1 MKIAS
6 VTDYREAARRR
17 VPHFMFEYVDGGS
30 YDELTLRRNLSDLQN
45 VALRQR
51 VMRDISSLDLST
63 DLFGQRQSMPVV
75 LAPVGLAG
83 MLARRGEVQAARAAQ
98 KAGVPFTLSTVSAC
112 SLPEVIKGV
121 GKPIWF
127 QLYMLKDRAFML
139 DLMAQAR
146 GHGCPVLMFTV
157 DMPMAGSRYRDRRSG
172 MAGASGLGGDLR
184 RVWQAMQRPGWS
196 WDVGVM
202 GRPHHLGNVAPVLNG
217 KTGLDDFF
225 AWLGANFDTTIN
237 WDDISWIRSQWPG
250 KIVIKGILDPED
262 AREAVKRGADGIVV
276 SNHGGRQLD
285 GVLSS
290 ARALP
295 PIADAVGSDTTILAD
310 GGIRSGLDVVR
321 MLALGAKGVLI
332 GRPWAYALAARGG
345 AGVSHALDL
354 IAAEM
359 RVAMGLTAACKVSE
373 ITRDILADMPPPP
386 SRG

>member
-17 VPHFMFEYVDGGS
+17 VPHFLFEYVDGGS
-30 YDELTLRRNLSDLQN
+30 YDELTLRRNISDLQA

-51 VMRDISSLDLST
+51 VMRDISNLDLST
-63 DLFGQRQSMPVV
+63 ELFGKRQAMPVV

-112 SLPEVIKGV
+112 PISEVSKGV
-121 GKPIWF
+121 SEPIWF
-127 QLYMLKDRAFML
+127 QLYMLKDRAFMA

-146 GHGCPVLMFTV
+146 SHNCPVLVFTV
-157 DMPMAGSRYRDRRSG
+157 DLPMAGSRYRDRRSG
-172 MAGASGLGGDLR
+172 MSGASGLGGDFR
-184 RVWQAMQRPGWS
+184 RVWQAMKRPGWA

-202 GRPHHLGNVAPVLNG
+202 GRPHQLGNVAPVLKG

-225 AWLGANFDTTIN
+225 AWLSANFDTTIN
-237 WDDISWIRSQWPG
+237 WSDIAWIRSQWPG

-262 AREAVKRGADGIVV
+262 AREAVKQGIDGIVV

-285 GVLSS
+285 GVLSG

-295 PIADAVGSDTTILAD
+295 PIADAIGGDTTILVD

-321 MLALGAKGVLI
+321 MLALGAQGVMI
-332 GRPWAYALAARGG
+332 GRAWAYALAARGG
-345 AGVSHALDL
+345 AGVAHALEL

-373 ITRDILADMPPPP
+373 ISRDILADLPPPP
-386 SRG
+386 STG

>member
-17 VPHFMFEYVDGGS
+17 VPHFLFEYVDGGS
-30 YDELTLRRNLSDLQN
+30 YDELTLRRNITDLQA

-51 VMRDISSLDLST
+51 VMRDISNLDLST
-63 DLFGQRQSMPVV
+63 ELFGKRQSMPVV

-112 SLPEVIKGV
+112 SLPEVSQGV
-121 GKPIWF
+121 SEPIWF
-127 QLYMLKDRAFML
+127 QLYMLKDRAFMA
-139 DLMAQAR
+139 DLLAQAR
-146 GHGCPVLMFTV
+146 THKCPVLVFTV
-157 DMPMAGSRYRDRRSG
+157 DLPMAGSRYRDRRSG
-172 MAGASGLGGDLR
+172 MSGASGLGSDMR
-184 RVWQAMQRPGWS
+184 RVWQAIKRPDWA

-202 GRPHHLGNVAPVLNG
+202 GRPHHLGNVAPVLKG

-237 WDDISWIRSQWPG
+237 WNDIGWIRSQWPG
-250 KIVIKGILDPED
+250 PIVIKGILDVED
-262 AREAVKRGADGIVV
+262 AREAVRQGVDGIVV

-295 PIADAVGSDTTILAD
+295 AIADAVGGDTTLLSD
-310 GGIRSGLDVVR
+310 GGVRSGLDVVR
-321 MLALGAKGVLI
+321 MMALGARGVMI
-332 GRPWAYALAARGG
+332 GRAWAYALAARGG
-345 AGVSHALDL
+345 AGVSHALEL

-359 RVAMGLTAACKVSE
+359 RVAMGLTAARNVRE
-373 ITRDILADMPPPP
+373 ITRDILADLPPPP
-386 SRG
+386 ARG

>member
-17 VPHFMFEYVDGGS
+17 IPHFLFEYMDGGS
-30 YDELTLRRNLSDLQN
+30 YDELTLRRNITDLQAI
-45 VALRQR
+45 ALRQR

-63 DLFGQRQSMPVV
+63 ELFGRRQSMPVI

-83 MLARRGEVQAARAAQ
+83 MMARRGEVQAARAAH

-112 SLPEVIKGV
+112 PLAEVSKGV
-121 GKPIWF
+121 SEPIWF
-127 QLYMLKDRAFML
+127 QLYMLKDRAFMA

-146 GHGCPVLMFTV
+146 SHNCPVLVFTV
-157 DMPMAGSRYRDRRSG
+157 DLPMAGSRYRDRRSG
-172 MAGASGLGGDLR
+172 MSGASGFTGDIR
-184 RVWQAMQRPGWS
+184 RVWQAMKRPGWA

-202 GRPHHLGNVAPVLNG
+202 GRPHQLGNVVPVLKG

-237 WDDISWIRSQWPG
+237 WNDIAWIRSQWQGP
-250 KIVIKGILDPED
+250 IVIKGILDPED
-262 AREAVKRGADGIVV
+262 AREAVKQGVDGIVV

-285 GVLSS
+285 GVLSG

-295 PIADAVGSDTTILAD
+295 AIADAVGGDTTVLVD
-310 GGIRSGLDVVR
+310 GGVRSGLDVVR
-321 MLALGAKGVLI
+321 MIALGAQGVMI
-332 GRPWAYALAARGG
+332 GRAWAYALAARGG

-359 RVAMGLTAACKVSE
+359 RVAMGLTAACRVSD
-373 ITRDILADMPPPP
+373 ITREILADLPPPP